1 MQIKVGNRAISKDS
15 PCFIIAEC
23 GINFNGSLELA
34 KKLIDT
40 AVEAGCDAAK
50 FQAFTAENMYPKN
63 AGELDREDNYNNK
76 NYSFSI
82 YDAVK
87 SFELPKSWVP
97 LLQQYC
103 TEKSIVF
110 FSSICDEEQADYYHE
125 VGVPIFK
132 TTSYAITHLPL
143 IEHIAKK
150 GKPIIMSTGGA
161 TIEEIREAYTT
172 ARKYTE
178 KIILLHCFIKYPAP
192 LNEINMNVV
201 ETLQKEFPE
210 AIIGYSD
217 HTAEPVDA
225 PVAAIFKGA
234 KVIEKHITLDKKME
248 GPDHFFAVTPIELK
262 EMVSSIRD
270 AEEKIKRGEQI
281 KVNPVVIGSH
291 HKKLSS
297 EEEYLREFAYQTIIT
312 STNIQKGETISK
324 KNVKVLR
331 PGKLG
336 QKLKPKEY
344 PKLIAGTYKA
354 IKDISA
360 GSPIGWGDVDEVREN
375 LSSTLALQNNM
386 EITLI
391 TDLEKSMPVLW
402 EHDQKMQQLN
412 FPDSYPN
419 KEMFEERVRQEYAA
433 GAAYFFLYEQ
443 KKIIGSLIL
452 IAKENPYRR
461 QRYGDIRNIYL
472 EPECRGKGY
481 GRKMLDFADQYFK
494 KNGCSY
500 AFAGIAAHNP
510 ASNALFEKA
519 GYNKTRYILEKRY

>member
-201 ETLQKEFPE
+201 ETFQKEFPE

-217 HTAEPVDA
+217 HSDEPIDA
-225 PVAAIFKGA
+225 PVAAVVKGA
-234 KVIEKHITLDKKME
+234 KVIEKHITLDRNME
-248 GPDHFFAVTPIELK
+248 GPDHFFAVNPAELK
-262 EMVSSIRD
+262 EMVAAVRD
-270 AEEKIKRGEQI
+270 AEKKISRGEPVM
-281 KVNPVVIGSH
+281 VNPSILGSTE
-291 HKKLSS
+291 KKISK
-297 EEEYLREFAYQTIIT
+297 EEEYLRLFAYQTIFT
-312 STNIQKGETISK
+312 SVPIKKGDIIGR

-331 PGKLG
+331 PGELGRKLE
-336 QKLKPKEY
+336 PKEY
-344 PKLIAGTYKA
+344 NKLTSGAYQA
-354 IKDISA
+354 VKDL
-360 GSPIGWGDVDEVREN
+360 P
-375 LSSTLALQNNM
+375 
-386 EITLI
+386 
-391 TDLEKSMPVLW
+391 
-402 EHDQKMQQLN
+402 
-412 FPDSYPN
+412 
-419 KEMFEERVRQEYAA
+419 
-433 GAAYFFLYEQ
+433 
-443 KKIIGSLIL
+443 
-452 IAKENPYRR
+452 
-461 QRYGDIRNIYL
+461 
-472 EPECRGKGY
+472 
-481 GRKMLDFADQYFK
+481 
-494 KNGCSY
+494 
-500 AFAGIAAHNP
+500 
-510 ASNALFEKA
+510 
-519 GYNKTRYILEKRY
+519 

>member
-1 MQIKVGNRAISKDS
+1 MHIKVGNRVISKDS

-63 AGELDREDNYNNK
+63 AGELDREDNYNDK
-76 NYSFSI
+76 KYSFSI

-97 LLQQYC
+97 ILQQYC
-103 TEKSIVF
+103 NEKGIVF
-110 FSSICDEEQADYYHE
+110 FSSICDEEQADYYDE
-125 VGVPIFK
+125 IGVPIFK

-143 IEHIAKK
+143 IEHLARKR
-150 GKPIIMSTGGA
+150 KPIIMSTGGA
-161 TIEEIREAYTT
+161 SIEEIREAYNLV
-172 ARKYTE
+172 RKYT
-178 KIILLHCFIKYPAP
+178 KDIILLHCFIKYPAP
-192 LNEINMNVV
+192 LQEINMNVV
-201 ETLQKEFPE
+201 ETLQEEFPE

-248 GPDHFFAVTPIELK
+248 GPDHFFAVDPLQLK
-262 EMVSSIRD
+262 EMVSAIRD
-270 AEEKIKRGEQI
+270 AEEKIGRREAI
-281 KVNPVVIGSH
+281 KINQEVLGSH
-291 HKKLSS
+291 HKKLSP
-297 EEEYLREFAYQTIIT
+297 EEEYLRQFAYQTIIT
-312 STNIQKGETISK
+312 SSPIKKGDLIGRN
-324 KNVKVLR
+324 NVKVLR

-344 PKLIAGTYKA
+344 PQMISGSFRAT
-354 IKDISA
+354 KDIPVGA
-360 GSPIGWGDVDEVREN
+360 LIGWEDVEQDPSRPN
-375 LSSTLALQNNM
+375 I
-386 EITLI
+386 EITRI
-391 TDLEKSMPVLW
+391 TDLEKSMPILW
-402 EHDQKMQQLN
+402 EHDQKMQELN
-412 FPDSYPN
+412 FPNSYPHQ
-419 KEMFEERVRQEYAA
+419 EMFEKRIRQEHEL
-433 GAAYFFLYEQ
+433 GAAYFFIQEQ
-443 KKIIGSLIL
+443 GKIIGSLIL
-452 IAKENPYRR
+452 MIKENPYRR
-461 QRYGDIRNIYL
+461 KKYGDIRNIYL

-481 GRKMLDFADQYFK
+481 GKTMLEFADQYFK
-494 KNGCSY
+494 QHGCSY

-519 GYNKTRYILEKRY
+519 GYNKTRYILEKMY

>member
-1 MQIKVGNRAISKDS
+1 MHIKVGNRVISKDS

-63 AGELDREDNYNNK
+63 AGELDREDNYNDK
-76 NYSFSI
+76 KYSFSI

-97 LLQQYC
+97 ILQQYC
-103 TEKSIVF
+103 NEKGIVF
-110 FSSICDEEQADYYHE
+110 FSSICDEEQADYYDE

-143 IEHIAKK
+143 IEHLAKK
-150 GKPIIMSTGGA
+150 RKPIIMSTGGA
-161 TIEEIREAYTT
+161 SIEEIREAYDLV
-172 ARKYTE
+172 RKYT
-178 KIILLHCFIKYPAP
+178 KNIILLHCFIKYPAP

-201 ETLQKEFPE
+201 ETMQKEFPE

-217 HTAEPVDA
+217 HTAEPLDA

-248 GPDHFFAVTPIELK
+248 GPDHFFAVDPTELK
-262 EMVSSIRD
+262 EMVSAIRD
-270 AEEKIKRGEQI
+270 AEQKIRQGEAV
-281 KVNPVVIGSH
+281 KVNPAVLGSH
-291 HKKLSS
+291 GKKLSA
-297 EEEYLREFAYQTIIT
+297 EEEYLRQFAYQTIIT
-312 STNIQKGETISK
+312 SAPLKKGDIINRN
-324 KNVKVLR
+324 NVKVLR

-344 PKLIAGTYKA
+344 PKM
-354 IKDISA
+354 IS
-360 GSPIGWGDVDEVREN
+360 GSYRAAKEIPVGALIGWEDVEQEKN
-375 LSSTLALQNNM
+375 IPNPISMSKNF
-386 EITLI
+386 EIKI
-391 TDLEKSMPVLW
+391 IADLEKSIPILW
-402 EHDQKMQQLN
+402 EHDQKMQKLN
-412 FPDSYPN
+412 FPDSHPH
-419 KEMFEERVRQEYAA
+419 KEMFEKRIRQEYEL
-433 GAAYFFLYEQ
+433 GAAYFVVQEQ
-443 KKIIGSLIL
+443 GNIIGSLIL
-452 IAKENPYRR
+452 MVKENPYRCKK
-461 QRYGDIRNIYL
+461 YGDIRNIYL
-472 EPECRGKGY
+472 DPECRGKGY
-481 GRKMLDFADQYFK
+481 GTKMLEFADQYFK
-494 KNGCSY
+494 QQGCSY

-519 GYNKTRYILEKRY
+519 GYNKTRYILEKAY